1 MRKVWLAPCA
11 ALFLAACND
20 SEDPDI
26 PLEVIISYVDSSA
39 LSAFFVAD
47 WAPLEAAAA
56 ALRNLNPLYT
66 VQNFSW
72 WQNGTPPIYD
82 SYSIT
87 SSRVE
92 YAHAAGL
99 TGAGQTISIVDS
111 GFLLSHAE
119 FVGKTISTPLGFAPG
134 VDDHGTSVASV
145 AAGVADNGSMIGV
158 APGADLQ
165 LGSFD
170 TDASR
175 TAANNQAIALGA
187 IVQNNSWGFEMDA
200 TFANFQS
207 VFSGPNGP
215 AYYNSIVTL
224 AQDAVIVFA
233 MSNDNSRTTA
243 DVMAALPL
251 FNQNLRDN
259 WITVIN
265 AVPVLTGGTVT
276 SATVISASC
285 LEAAAWCLAADGAVY
300 AATAAGNSA
309 YADSFGSSFAAPQ
322 VSGAIAL
329 LAEAFPTL
337 NAEELRARLLASA
350 DKDFFTPTG
359 YVEFAPGVQSA
370 FSSEFGQGF
379 LNMKAAL
386 SPIGAM
392 SVTQSDGSVIS
403 VDSPTIVSAGMIG
416 DSLTSRLAQ
425 FDLVIVDGLGAGF
438 DLPAS
443 VLSAQGVA
451 TYDPLASIN
460 DLMATDLN
468 NGAVDPFAPLS
479 GFSAF
484 APGKEVMFEGEDTR
498 FAMLVPD
505 GQSDNFGLSVS
516 RNFGAPGTQF
526 RLGLSAMREGA
537 GFVGVQSL
545 LPGSAISG
553 THAGATWEWAVPVSA
568 NAQFGLSGSFGLAM
582 PAGDMTDLEMSA
594 VSYNSINMNYS
605 MRNVWGTG
613 DRVVLGL
620 GLPQAIQ
627 SGQADVTLPV
637 ANSAGGTTFDT
648 VNVPLSAQARQM
660 DLSIAYGLPLSRQ
673 SDLIVRVV
681 RSLNSGNIDGQNTS
695 EATIGLRFEF

>member
-1 MRKVWLAPCA
+1 MKKVLFAPLAA
-11 ALFLAACND
+11 VFLAACND
-20 SEDPDI
+20 SADPVLPVDI
-26 PLEVIISYVDSSA
+26 VISQVAGSA
-39 LSAFFVAD
+39 LVAAYVVH
-47 WAPLEAAAA
+47 WAPLEAAAEV
-56 ALRNLNPLYT
+56 LRNSPLYT
-66 VQNFSW
+66 IQNFSW
-72 WQNGTPPIYD
+72 WNNGTPPIYN

-99 TGAGQTISIVDS
+99 TGAGQIISVVDN
-111 GFLLSHAE
+111 GFLQTHGE
-119 FVGKTISTPLGFAPG
+119 FSGKTIYVPTGAVPG
-134 VDDHGTSVASV
+134 VDDHIFHDHEFIVHGTTVASV
-145 AAGVADNGSMIGV
+145 AAGVATGGQMIGV
-158 APGADLQ
+158 APGADLA
-165 LGSFD
+165 LGLFD

-175 TAANNQAIALGA
+175 MAANIQALALDA
-187 IVQNNSWGFEMDA
+187 IVQNNSWGFEIDA

-215 AYYNSIVTL
+215 AYFNSISNL
-224 AQDAVIVFA
+224 AEQAVIVFA

-251 FNQNLRDN
+251 FDPSLQNN

-265 AVPVLTGGTVT
+265 VVP
-276 SATVISASC
+276 VISARC
-285 LEAAAWCLAADGAVY
+285 LEAAAWCLAADGAIY
-300 AATAAGNSA
+300 GASSGDNSD
-309 YADSFGSSFAAPQ
+309 YVNNFGSSFAAPQ
-322 VSGAIAL
+322 VAGSIAL

-350 DKDFFTPTG
+350 DNNFFPHTG
-359 YVEFAPGVQSA
+359 YVEFAPGVLHG
-370 FSSEFGQGF
+370 FNTEFGHGF

-386 SPIGAM
+386 SPIGG
-392 SVTQSDGSVIS
+392 SYLPRSDGSSVA
-403 VDSPTIVSAGMIG
+403 VDSPTIASAGMIG
-416 DSLTSRLAQ
+416 DALTSRLAQ

-451 TYDPLASIN
+451 TYDPLASIS

-484 APGKEVMFEGEDTR
+484 APGKEVVFEGEDTR

-505 GQSDNFGLSVS
+505 GQSDNFGVSVS

-545 LPGSAISG
+545 LTGSAISAA
-553 THAGATWEWAVPVSA
+553 HAGATWEWAVPVSA

-582 PAGDMTDLEMSA
+582 PEGDMTDLELSA

-613 DRVVLGL
+613 DRVVLGI

-648 VNVPLSAQARQM
+648 VNVPLSAQGRQM
-660 DLSIAYGLPLSRQ
+660 DLSIAYGVPLSRQ
-673 SDLIVRVV
+673 SDLIMRVV